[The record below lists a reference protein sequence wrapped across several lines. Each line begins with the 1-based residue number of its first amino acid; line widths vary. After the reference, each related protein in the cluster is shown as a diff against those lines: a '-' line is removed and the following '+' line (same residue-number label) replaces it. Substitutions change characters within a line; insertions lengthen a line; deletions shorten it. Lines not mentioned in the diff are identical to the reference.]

1 MLKKLNLFRL
11 AGLIILVL
19 LMWKLMG
26 PFLRKNHFLRLGLP
40 FSSKLNWYSYI
51 ISMAKTTPKKIGD
64 LTCSMRFLSLEV
76 ALYLYK
82 PIIQPCLEYCCHV
95 WIAAPS
101 CCLEMLDKLQKWIGR
116 TASSSLAACPEPL
129 DHHQN
134 NYYIG
139 RCSSELAQLVS
150 LSYSWGMSTRYTERL
165 HNFWSHS
172 HGKGKNN
179 IMDLSFQNVI
189 KWLKLCGSL
198 RKKRSCK
205 NNDKWRICE
214 RTMQFG

>member
-1 MLKKLNLFRL
+1 MLIPDSTLSVIKYLICGNNWDWLLNWNLTFEKLWTGSEKALLISMLKKLNLFRL

-51 ISMAKTTPKKIGD
+51 ISMAKTTAKKIGD
-64 LTCSMRFLSLEV
+64 MTCSMRFLSLEV

-82 PIIQPCLEYCCHV
+82 PIIQPCMEYCCHV

-116 TASSSLAACPEPL
+116 ITCCLSWTPGSTGFTFLFLRDVYSLYWDCIIFDPI
-129 DHHQN
+129 H
-134 NYYIG
+134 
-139 RCSSELAQLVS
+139 
-150 LSYSWGMSTRYTERL
+150 TEREKTIL
-165 HNFWSHS
+165 WIFHFKTS
-172 HGKGKNN
+172 
-179 IMDLSFQNVI
+179 
-189 KWLKLCGSL
+189 
-198 RKKRSCK
+198 
-205 NNDKWRICE
+205 
-214 RTMQFG
+214 